1 MNHKNYLLLIFFL
14 LINNTAIYAEDTSDK
29 TKEKPLV
36 IKGLSIGM
44 NGDDARTIME
54 KIVGPDWIL
63 TKTGPAQK
71 VCEDYKDGD
80 YEIFETKPLTNDTSP
95 SLFSKPILYG
105 KYGFA
110 IKNSKD
116 FYVGFIFIDEK
127 TNKVIRIAF
136 GGKLTDYIFNSSN
149 VYADEFVEQFRVNY
163 NMPDFYWILHGWQHK
178 SIYGYT
184 VQITTSKRIDIQLTG
199 KVNFD

>member
-1 MNHKNYLLLIFFL
+1 MNYKNYLLVIFFL
-14 LINNTAIYAEDTSDK
+14 LINNTAIQAEDTPDK

-80 YEIFETKPLTNDTSP
+80 YEIFETKPLTDDTSP
-95 SLFSKPILYG
+95 NLFPSRFFMDNMDLLLKTVKITMLVSFLSMRKP
-105 KYGFA
+105 
-110 IKNSKD
+110 
-116 FYVGFIFIDEK
+116 
-127 TNKVIRIAF
+127 T
-136 GGKLTDYIFNSSN
+136 KLS
-149 VYADEFVEQFRVNY
+149 E
-163 NMPDFYWILHGWQHK
+163 
-178 SIYGYT
+178 
-184 VQITTSKRIDIQLTG
+184 
-199 KVNFD
+199 